1 MLGAC
6 RSTTPSVKQFD
17 AGSKQS
23 AMREPRSGQT
33 AGADSLASVLPRV
46 EAAPLREALRSVSA
60 ALRSFPDRSM
70 IIGGVAVIAHG
81 VARTTH
87 DVDATLATNR
97 DIAQIFGALERFDI
111 YPRTEDALALA
122 RARQELELRH
132 RTSGVDVDLSLAW
145 TPFELD
151 ALAAAEDM
159 LLGSVEVTVARAEDL
174 VLYKAQRWGP
184 RDQHDVEQLVALHG
198 RAMDLGRIRRVVAE
212 LGDDGERARDVERV
226 VERGLG
232 LAQ

>member
-1 MLGAC
+1 
-6 RSTTPSVKQFD
+6 
-17 AGSKQS
+17 
-23 AMREPRSGQT
+23 
-33 AGADSLASVLPRV
+33 
-46 EAAPLREALRSVSA
+46 
-60 ALRSFPDRSM
+60 M

-97 DIAQIFGALERFDI
+97 DIAQIFGELERFDI
-111 YPRTEDALALA
+111 YPRIEDALTLA

-132 RTSGVDVDLSLAW
+132 RTSGVNVDLSLAW

-174 VLYKAQRWGP
+174 VLYKAVRWGP
-184 RDQHDVEQLVALHG
+184 RDQQDVERLVALHG

-212 LGDDGERARDVERV
+212 LGERMEDNERAHDVARV